1 MHVLLC
7 LEFPGMIKLLLPR
20 VVICFIIHSFIGF
33 LPSPTSLP
41 HSFMG
46 ISYNLL
52 LNKLLTLD
60 SLSQTLIWGQSKWK
74 HFPWGC
80 LLCELFLLPN
90 SESKRD
96 PTSFSIV
103 PFFQFCETISSF
115 LHPYTVYPL
124 CLLTVIIYWHPVHYP
139 RSMEDSSTPLKLSS
153 HH

>member
-7 LEFPGMIKLLLPR
+7 LEFPSMIKLLLPR

-41 HSFMG
+41 YSFMG
-46 ISYNLL
+46 ISYNQL
-52 LNKLLTLD
+52 LNRLLTLD
-60 SLSQTLIWGQSKWK
+60 SLSQTLIWGQSKRK
-74 HFPWGC
+74 HIPWGC

-96 PTSFSIV
+96 PTSFSLV
-103 PFFQFCETISSF
+103 PFFHFPSF
-115 LHPYTVYPL
+115 ILIVYPL
-124 CLLTVIIYWHPVHYP
+124 CFLTIIIYWHPVHYP
-139 RSMEDSSTPLKLSS
+139 RSIEDSSTHLYLLF

>member
-41 HSFMG
+41 YSFMG
-46 ISYNLL
+46 ISYNQLL
-52 LNKLLTLD
+52 HRLLTLD
-60 SLSQTLIWGQSKWK
+60 SLSQTLIWGQSKRK
-74 HFPWGC
+74 PFPWGC

-96 PTSFSIV
+96 PTSFSLV
-103 PFFQFCETISSF
+103 PFFHFCETISSF
-115 LHPYTVYPL
+115 TFVKQFLPSFILIVYPL
-124 CLLTVIIYWHPVHYP
+124 CFLTVIIY
-139 RSMEDSSTPLKLSS
+139 
-153 HH
+153 